1 MNRLVEI
8 SFISCIFLSLN
19 SIPLGFV
26 DFYYYYLVVIV
37 VFPIL
42 FVMYRKVDKW
52 ILFGFSYLLIIGL
65 LNVILGNNELSQFI
79 KVYIGAFVFFLLYY
93 YIIKYKNF
101 DLWYLFRIYYRFAVF
116 HAYIGLIQFL
126 SYLVGF
132 KYGYDFSWF
141 GARTMR
147 PDEIAG
153 LLVYPIHA
161 LVSEP
166 AAFVIVQSAAMY
178 FAIGRFLKSNSA
190 KIGSYADAIVIIST
204 FILSLSS
211 TGYFALFIILI
222 LLFSKQLN
230 FKRIIAACIVLPG
243 MIFLLYTSVPKFQER
258 FNTMFLLMAG
268 RIYVDATYGE
278 DAAGSSLILANHFL
292 VASENAKNHFFGTG
306 LGSHHV
312 AFQRYN
318 KIEAWFTGYGPNSM
332 LLNENDA
339 SSLFNRI
346 LSEMGYVGILAVFI
360 FLMKFYIKDESVPWI
375 AINHSSLVVILT
387 LLLRGGHYFI
397 LGLPF
402 FILSYYYSSK
412 LSNINSSH

>member
-1 MNRLVEI
+1 M
-8 SFISCIFLSLN
+8 
-19 SIPLGFV
+19 
-26 DFYYYYLVVIV
+26 
-37 VFPIL
+37 
-42 FVMYRKVDKW
+42 K
-52 ILFGFSYLLIIGL
+52 
-65 LNVILGNNELSQFI
+65 
-79 KVYIGAFVFFLLYY
+79 
-93 YIIKYKNF
+93 
-101 DLWYLFRIYYRFAVF
+101 
-116 HAYIGLIQFL
+116 
-126 SYLVGF
+126 
-132 KYGYDFSWF
+132 
-141 GARTMR
+141 
-147 PDEIAG
+147 PDEIVG

-178 FAIGRFLKSNSA
+178 FAIGRFVKSNSA
-190 KIGSYADAIVIIST
+190 KIGSYADALIIIST

-211 TGYFALFIILI
+211 TGYFALIIILL

-230 FKRIIAACIVLPG
+230 YKRILTGCIVLPG

-278 DAAGSSLILANHFL
+278 DAAGSSLILVNHFL
-292 VASENAKNHFFGTG
+292 IAKENAENHFLGTG

-312 AFQRYN
+312 AFRRYN
-318 KIEAWFTGYGPNSM
+318 KLEAWFTGYGPHSM

-346 LSEMGYVGILAVFI
+346 LSEMGYIGVLAVLI
-360 FLMKFYIKDESVPWI
+360 FLFKFYNKKESIPWI
-375 AINHSSLVVILT
+375 SINHASLVVILT
-387 LLLRGGHYFI
+387 VLLRGGHYFI

>member
-1 MNRLVEI
+1 MNRLIEL

-19 SIPLGFV
+19 SIPLGFI
-26 DFYYYYLVVIV
+26 DFYYYYIV
-37 VFPIL
+37 AIIAFPLLIW
-42 FVMYRKVDKW
+42 MYQKVDIW
-52 ILFGFSYLLIIGL
+52 LLFGFFYLFIIGL
-65 LNVILGNNELSQFI
+65 INVFLGNNEFAQFI
-79 KVYIGAFVFFLLYY
+79 KVFVGTFVFFLLFYF
-93 YIIKYKNF
+93 IIKYKKF
-101 DLWYLFRIYYRFAVF
+101 DLWYLFTLYYRFAVF

-126 SYLVGF
+126 SFLIGF

-153 LLVYPIHA
+153 FLVYPIHA

-166 AAFVIVQSAAMY
+166 AAFVIVQSAAIY
-178 FAIGRFLKSNSA
+178 FAIGRFLKSNSM
-190 KIGSYADAIVIIST
+190 KIGTYADAVVIIST

-211 TGYFALFIILI
+211 TGYFALFISIL
-222 LLFSKQLN
+222 LLFSKQIN
-230 FKRIIAACIVLPG
+230 FKRIVAASIVLPG
-243 MIFLLYTSVPKFQER
+243 TVFLLYTSVPKFQER

-292 VASENAKNHFFGTG
+292 IAKENANNHFLGTG

-318 KIEAWFTGYGPNSM
+318 KLETWFTGYGPHGI

-339 SSLFNRI
+339 SSLFSRI
-346 LSEMGYVGILAVFI
+346 LSEMGYVGILAVLLYLFR
-360 FLMKFYIKDESVPWI
+360 FYIRKDSVPWTS
-375 AINHSSLVVILT
+375 INHASLVFILT
-387 LLLRGGHYFI
+387 MLLRGGHYFL

-402 FILSYYYSSK
+402 FVLSYYYSSK
-412 LSNINSSH
+412 LSQNESVG

>member
-1 MNRLVEI
+1 MNKLVEI

-26 DFYYYYLVVIV
+26 DFYYYYIIVIV

-42 FVMYRKVDKW
+42 FIMYQKIDKW
-52 ILFGFSYLLIIGL
+52 ILLGFSYLLIIGL
-65 LNVILGNNELSQFI
+65 LNVIFGNNELSQFI
-79 KVYIGAFVFFLLYY
+79 KVYVGSFVFFLLYY
-93 YIIKYKNF
+93 FIIKYKKF
-101 DLWYLFRIYYRFAVF
+101 DLWHLFQLYYRFAVI
-116 HAYIGLIQFL
+116 HAYIGMIQFL
-126 SYLVGF
+126 SYLIGF

-178 FAIGRFLKSNSA
+178 FAIGRFVKSNPA
-190 KIGSYADAIVIIST
+190 KLGTRIDAIVIIAT

-211 TGYFALFIILI
+211 TGYFALFIILL

-230 FKRIIAACIVLPG
+230 FKKIVAASVVLPG
-243 MIFLLYTSVPKFQER
+243 LVFILYTSVPKFQER

-278 DAAGSSLILANHFL
+278 DAAGSSLILVNHFL
-292 VASENAKNHFFGTG
+292 VAKENAKNHFLGTG

-346 LSEMGYVGILAVFI
+346 LSEMGYIGIVAVII
-360 FLMKFYIKDESVPWI
+360 FLFKFYISKESVPWI
-375 AINHSSLVVILT
+375 SINHASLVVLLT

-412 LSNINSSH
+412 LSQANLSS